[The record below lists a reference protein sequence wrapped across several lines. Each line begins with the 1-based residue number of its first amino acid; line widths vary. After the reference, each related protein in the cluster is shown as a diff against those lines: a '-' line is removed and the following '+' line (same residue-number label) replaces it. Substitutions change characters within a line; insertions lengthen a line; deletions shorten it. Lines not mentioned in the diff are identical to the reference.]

1 MKTLNIAV
9 PSPDDEE
16 APLGALDHLVG
27 YHLRRAS
34 SAFGADFARALE
46 GTGMRQVLFGILS
59 VVGANPGINQ
69 GAAGRSLGIQ
79 RANMV
84 TLINQLADIG
94 LLDRQTAAEDRRA
107 LALRLTPAGEKA
119 LKECLERIEAHEEQM
134 LASLTAAERRTLIA
148 LLSKIEGRRR

>member
-1 MKTLNIAV
+1 MRDLNIV
-9 PSPDDEE
+9 LQKVDDEE
-16 APLGALDHLVG
+16 APLGVLEQLAG

-34 SAFGADFARALE
+34 GAFGADFARAVE

-84 TLINQLADIG
+84 TLINQLADVG
-94 LLDRQTAAEDRRA
+94 LLDRQTAADDRRA
-107 LALRLTPAGEKA
+107 LALSLTAAGEKM
-119 LKECLERIEAHEEQM
+119 LEECLERIEAHEEQM
-134 LASLTAAERRTLIA
+134 LAGLTATERRTLIV

>member
-1 MKTLNIAV
+1 MNIV
-9 PSPDDEE
+9 LQKVDDEE
-16 APLGALDHLVG
+16 APLGVLEQLAG

-34 SAFGADFARALE
+34 GAFGADFARAVE

-84 TLINQLADIG
+84 TLINQLADVG
-94 LLDRQTAAEDRRA
+94 LLDRQTAADDRRA
-107 LALRLTPAGEKA
+107 LALSLTAAGETM
-119 LKECLERIEAHEEQM
+119 LEECLARIEVHEEHM
-134 LASLTAAERRTLIA
+134 LAGLTAAERRTLIG
-148 LLSKIEGRRR
+148 LLTKIEGRKR

>member
-1 MKTLNIAV
+1 LNIAL
-9 PSPDDEE
+9 PNLDDEE
-16 APLGALDHLVG
+16 APLGALDHLTG

-34 SAFGADFARALE
+34 GAFGAHFARAME

-107 LALRLTPAGEKA
+107 LALRLTASGEKM
-119 LKECLERIEAHEEQM
+119 LEECLERIEAHEEQM
-134 LASLTAAERRTLIA
+134 LAGLTAAERRTLIA
-148 LLSKIEGRRR
+148 LLTKIEGRKR